1 VFVVFFVVVS
11 ACSRGDAARTGA
23 EHFIDAYYVEANLPK
38 ARDEAVGLA
47 RSKIEDQVKLVSGQ
61 APADPG
67 QRPTISYRLLQ
78 SQDEAERDRRGFVFE
93 LSIHLD
99 GGEKLARR
107 TLVTMK
113 EEGGAW
119 RVANFQELD

>member
-1 VFVVFFVVVS
+1 VLLLAS
-11 ACSRGDAARTGA
+11 GCSRGDAARTAA

-38 ARDEAVGLA
+38 AREEAVGLA
-47 RSKIEDQVKLVSGQ
+47 RSKIEDQVKLLAGQ
-61 APADPG
+61 APSDPG
-67 QRPTISYRLLQ
+67 QRPTIHYELLQ
-78 SQDEAERDRRGFVFE
+78 AQDEAERDRRGFVFE

-107 TLVTMK
+107 TLVTMRD
-113 EEGGAW
+113 EGGAW